1 MTNSVLRLALALSL
15 GLFVGCISVPDAI
28 LADFVDP
35 DGKRPNNF
43 GKTVVLPEG
52 KIVRPDVP
60 TIAAPK
66 RPQATSTEAA
76 AERKS

>member
-1 MTNSVLRLALALSL
+1 MTNCLCRLALTLFL

-28 LADFVDP
+28 LADFADP

-52 KIVRPDVP
+52 KVVRPDVP
-60 TIAAPK
+60 TIGPPASP
-66 RPQATSTEAA
+66 RVTSAEAG
-76 AERKS
+76 AERKQ